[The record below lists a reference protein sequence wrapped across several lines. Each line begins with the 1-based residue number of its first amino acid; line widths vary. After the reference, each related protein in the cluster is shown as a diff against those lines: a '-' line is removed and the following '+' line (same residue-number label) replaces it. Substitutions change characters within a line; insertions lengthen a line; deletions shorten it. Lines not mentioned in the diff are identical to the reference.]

1 MKACRVVAGFLLGI
15 VGLPIGG
22 LVCRAQDT
30 GTSAGA
36 PVMANPGVQ
45 IPILVKAD
53 GDYRWKLDLLD
64 EGRITAAMGAK
75 RVMVPQGPHEV
86 RAFDAD
92 NKVIFYRVVTVGP
105 GKQITITITASG
117 KVAVSRVPTTKPT
130 PPVTVPTTA
139 PTTSTTPSSSGGRPI
154 PTFPPGTTTN
164 PDLFARIMPSARQHV
179 SAGYVGGRKT
189 ATASGW
195 QIQVIAGTISTY
207 YDIKLQMVM
216 KGVGSQDETVLVPDF
231 QPSAGIPN
239 VYTALTNDLGKE
251 AVVCFTARQ
260 PNQPTAM
267 RLTAAYTIRTNPQ
280 GGIRGQTAF
289 VASHESTLEPASD
302 APCGGIVGA
311 KIASPVTE
319 TTVAGT
325 NAPGVD
331 PGGAVRALAV
341 GSRLFN
347 AGNYTD
353 AMSPLQT
360 ACAGG
365 QSADACN
372 SVGYMYQNHLGV
384 PADYAKAREY
394 YLKSCNDDS
403 AFSCYNLGTMYR
415 DGLGVPA
422 NAVQAV
428 KLFQKGCDS
437 GIPQGCEA
445 AGSMYRDQA
454 AIPHDY
460 KRSVELY
467 KEACDADLGAGCGD
481 EGYMYAMGLG
491 VAKDFVF
498 AASLFDKGCGLGSRS
513 SCFSMGMMYRRGEGV
528 RRDPEKAR
536 EYFGKSCRMGDQES
550 CGYAQ

>member
-1 MKACRVVAGFLLGI
+1 MKACGVAARFLLGI
-15 VGLPIGG
+15 VGLLFGG
-22 LVCRAQDT
+22 LVCLGQDT
-30 GTSAGA
+30 GTSAGGA
-36 PVMANPGVQ
+36 MANPGVQ

-53 GDYRWKLDLLD
+53 GDYRWKLDTID

-75 RVMVPQGPHEV
+75 RVMAPQGPHEV

-105 GKQITITITASG
+105 GKQITVTITASG
-117 KVAVSRVPTTKPT
+117 KVAVSRVPTTKTTPVPT
-130 PPVTVPTTA
+130 PTTTM
-139 PTTSTTPSSSGGRPI
+139 PTTSTKIPSHSGGQPA
-154 PTFPPGTTTN
+154 PTFPPGATTN
-164 PDLFARIMPSARQHV
+164 PDLFARIVPSAMQHV

-195 QIQVIAGTISTY
+195 QIQVIASTVSTY

-216 KGVGSQDETVLVPDF
+216 KGVGSQGQTVLVPDF
-231 QPSAGIPN
+231 QPSAMVPN

-260 PNQPTAM
+260 PNQPAAM
-267 RLTAAYTIRTNPQ
+267 RLTSAYTIRTNPQ
-280 GGIRGQTAF
+280 GGILGQTAF
-289 VASHESTLEPASD
+289 VASHEPTLEPASD
-302 APCGGIVGA
+302 APCGGIA
-311 KIASPVTE
+311 DATIASPVTE

-325 NAPGVD
+325 NAPEVD
-331 PGGAVRALAV
+331 PGGAARALAV
-341 GSRLFN
+341 GSRLYN

-384 PADYAKAREY
+384 PADYAKARAY

-403 AFSCYNLGTMYR
+403 AFSCNNLGTMYR
-415 DGLGVPA
+415 DGQGVPA

-428 KLFQKGCDS
+428 KLFERACDS
-437 GIPQGCEA
+437 GISQGCAA
-445 AGSMYRDQA
+445 AGTMYRDQA

-481 EGYMYAMGLG
+481 EGYMYAKGMG
-491 VAKDFVF
+491 VAKDSAF
-498 AASLFDKGCGLGSRS
+498 AASLFDKGCSLGSRN
-513 SCFSMGMMYRRGEGV
+513 SCFSMGMMYRGGEGV
-528 RRDPEKAR
+528 RQDPEKAR
-536 EYFGKSCRMGDQES
+536 EYFAKSCRMGDRES
-550 CGYAQ
+550 CGYAE